1 MIIIRSILIVP
12 ITILL
17 FLSSCTYEKM
27 NSPDKKR
34 FHIVEIDTQG
44 ERRAAF
50 IIEKK
55 ITRFSNEQ
63 SKNKIK
69 MSVDLIKSREIQEKN
84 IQNKV
89 TKYNLSLSAKIVV
102 IDLSSSKKFQRSFST
117 KQTYD
122 VVDKY
127 SNTLDNEKSANNALV
142 NKVVD
147 EILEQLRILYN

>member
-69 MSVDLIKSREIQEKN
+69 MSVDLIKSR
-84 IQNKV
+84 V
-89 TKYNLSLSAKIVV
+89 Y
-102 IDLSSSKKFQRSFST
+102 
-117 KQTYD
+117 
-122 VVDKY
+122 
-127 SNTLDNEKSANNALV
+127 
-142 NKVVD
+142 
-147 EILEQLRILYN
+147 

>member
-1 MIIIRSILIVP
+1 MIIIRSILMVP
-12 ITILL
+12 ITMLL

-34 FHIVEIDTQG
+34 FHIIEIDTQG
-44 ERRAAF
+44 EQRAAF

-69 MSVDLIKSREIQEKN
+69 VSIDLTKSRKIQEKN

-89 TKYNLSLSAKIVV
+89 TKYNLSLSAKVIV
-102 IDLSSSKKFQRSFST
+102 IDLLSSKKFKRSFAT
-117 KQTYD
+117 NQIYD

-127 SNTLDNEKSANNALV
+127 SNTLDNEKSANNALINKLV
-142 NKVVD
+142 N
-147 EILEQLRILYN
+147 EILEQLRIIYN

>member
-1 MIIIRSILIVP
+1 
-12 ITILL
+12 
-17 FLSSCTYEKM
+17 
-27 NSPDKKR
+27 
-34 FHIVEIDTQG
+34 
-44 ERRAAF
+44 
-50 IIEKK
+50 
-55 ITRFSNEQ
+55 
-63 SKNKIK
+63 

-127 SNTLDNEKSANNALV
+127 SNTLDNEKSANNALI
-142 NKVVD
+142 NKVVN

>member
-1 MIIIRSILIVP
+1 M
-12 ITILL
+12 LL

-27 NSPDKKR
+27 ISPDKKR
-34 FHIVEIDTQG
+34 FHIIEIDTQG
-44 ERRAAF
+44 EQRAAF

-69 MSVDLIKSREIQEKN
+69 VSIDLTKSRKIQEKN

-89 TKYNLSLSAKIVV
+89 TKYNLSLSAKVIV
-102 IDLSSSKKFQRSFST
+102 IDLLSSKKFKRSFAT
-117 KQTYD
+117 NQIYD

-127 SNTLDNEKSANNALV
+127 SNTLDNEKSANNALINKLV
-142 NKVVD
+142 N
-147 EILEQLRILYN
+147 EILEQLRIIYN

>member
-1 MIIIRSILIVP
+1 MIIIRLLLIIP
-12 ITILL
+12 LTILL
-17 FLSSCTYEKM
+17 LFSSCAYEKM

-127 SNTLDNEKSANNALV
+127 SNTLDNEKSANNALI
-142 NKVVD
+142 NKVVN